1 MALLIAYTL
10 HDVKALT
17 YSPPFFTSNDQVAK
31 RMVSDLVNDNN
42 TMVGRHPSDYKL
54 YKIGTFDEGNGAMQ
68 PFAIPEHVL
77 DCVSMV
83 PPKQD
88 HLFQPMRPD
97 PEWFRRMMAEHGPNG
112 EAK

>member
-77 DCVSMV
+77 DCISLV
-83 PPKQD
+83 PPAPPTLFTPEQLM
-88 HLFQPMRPD
+88 HLQMLGKS
-97 PEWFRRMMAEHGPNG
+97 GPFANG
-112 EAK
+112 EAR